1 MGFTRAYQFNR
12 SISLG
17 LVLPTDQ
24 FHSPFAIA
32 TREFHWTLHLLLDYF
47 TGSCTFYR
55 AISLVL
61 AIATGVFHWALQL
74 LLDYFTGS
82 YSCYRAIS
90 LDLAIATGVFHWA
103 LHSGT

>member
-17 LVLPTDQ
+17 LVLATDQ

-47 TGSCTFYR
+47 TGPCTFYR
-55 AISLVL
+55 AISLGL
-61 AIATGVFHWALQL
+61 AIATGLFHCVLQL
-74 LLDYFTGS
+74 LQGYFTGPCN
-82 YSCYRAIS
+82 CYWSIS
-90 LDLAIATGVFHWA
+90 LGLAIATGLF
-103 LHSGT
+103 

>member
-47 TGSCTFYR
+47 TGPCTFYR
-55 AISLVL
+55 P
-61 AIATGVFHWALQL
+61 
-74 LLDYFTGS
+74 
-82 YSCYRAIS
+82 IS
-90 LDLAIATGVFHWA
+90 LDLAIATGLFHWA
-103 LHSGT
+103 LQLLQGYFTGLCNYYRSISQVLAIATG